1 MNFLALLNPFLIY
14 SKLKTAVQLALAVF
28 ILLLPC
34 VFAASGQETTETK
47 TVIIEGVRDADV
59 FGMGETIIVRGEVKK
74 GVMAFGGDV
83 IVEGR
88 IEGDVA
94 TVGGSVFQRPN
105 SFIGGDVIILG
116 GGYNHGKT
124 APGRDPN
131 SQTVMYAG
139 YETELREAM
148 QNPSSLIA
156 PDFSGVY
163 LGQRILAVL
172 FWFVISLILTSISPQ
187 VVSRAIARLN
197 LSSLRVAIIG
207 ALAMLT
213 ATLCVVLGIGVLP
226 APFGFAVWLVL
237 TVVLFSAYTFGRV
250 VVQVATGKYLQKL
263 IWGEQIR
270 SESVALLL
278 GAFVWTIILSLP
290 FIWTFAFAGLFIV
303 SLGLVLTA
311 RPKFGLRQN

>member
-1 MNFLALLNPFLIY
+1 
-14 SKLKTAVQLALAVF
+14 
-28 ILLLPC
+28 
-34 VFAASGQETTETK
+34 
-47 TVIIEGVRDADV
+47 
-59 FGMGETIIVRGEVKK
+59 
-74 GVMAFGGDV
+74 
-83 IVEGR
+83 
-88 IEGDVA
+88 
-94 TVGGSVFQRPN
+94 VGGSVFQRPN

-187 VVSRAIARLN
+187 VVSYAIARLN

-226 APFGFAVWLVL
+226 TPFGFVVWLAL

>member
-1 MNFLALLNPFLIY
+1 
-14 SKLKTAVQLALAVF
+14 
-28 ILLLPC
+28 
-34 VFAASGQETTETK
+34 
-47 TVIIEGVRDADV
+47 
-59 FGMGETIIVRGEVKK
+59 
-74 GVMAFGGDV
+74 
-83 IVEGR
+83 
-88 IEGDVA
+88 
-94 TVGGSVFQRPN
+94 
-105 SFIGGDVIILG
+105 
-116 GGYNHGKT
+116 
-124 APGRDPN
+124 
-131 SQTVMYAG
+131 
-139 YETELREAM
+139 M

-226 APFGFAVWLVL
+226 TPFGFVVWLAL